1 MQFSK
6 STANKKSISFYS
18 HHLNKEKLNTITEFA
33 KKIRILQNFISYIY
47 FDEYFNKQ
55 KIKCT
60 DFIKLM
66 NKRYRDK
73 DFSFMFFQQ
82 ICKQVYEKYNKKKP
96 PKTQVI
102 FKKLSFIGVNQYNK
116 IFIEESSNKYT
127 NGIINFNIPH
137 FGIVE
142 IPFRYSKQYHGNLNN
157 IHYSMTGQNKNQY
170 IKQYTCTVEKDR
182 LKIVIV
188 EYDNRTYPISVGN
201 HIEGIDVNIKHNLLQ
216 CSDGYVID
224 YDRKMVKSILK
235 RKKKQ
240 DRITS
245 TKKTRNLST
254 EYTYKQLKQ
263 NQKDKRRSVSMVEQC
278 LVDLFKHCNE
288 NNIDHLVFED
298 LNKFTRKYKINNKEF
313 NVNIRRLMSI
323 LHIVDIKNMAER
335 IGKKYG
341 ITISLTNAEYTSQQ
355 CSCCGYIHKDNR
367 KTQEKFKCIHCGYE
381 ENADLNASIN
391 IRERINSDVLRDFLH
406 IEVEKNK
413 YIPLKTNHEKVEQL
427 FKKLNL
433 VV

>member
-6 STANKKSISFYS
+6 STANKKAISFYS
-18 HHLNKEKLNTITEFA
+18 HHLNKEKLNTIKVFA
-33 KKIRILQNFISYIY
+33 EKIQILQNHISYIY
-47 FDEYFNKQ
+47 VDEYFNK
-55 KIKCT
+55 KNIKCT

-73 DFSFMFFQQ
+73 DFPSAFFQQ
-82 ICKQVYEKYNKKKP
+82 ICKDVYEKYNKKKP
-96 PKTQVI
+96 PKEQVI
-102 FKKLSFIGVNQYNK
+102 FKKLSFIGVNQHTT
-116 IFIEESSNKYT
+116 IFIEESNNKYT
-127 NGIINFNIPH
+127 NGIINLNIPH
-137 FGIVE
+137 FGIIE
-142 IPFRYSKQYHGNLNN
+142 IPFRYSKKYHGNLSD
-157 IHYSMTGQNKNQY
+157 IHYSMTGTKHNQY
-170 IKQYTCTVEKDR
+170 RKQYTCTLEKDR

-188 EYDNRTYPISVGN
+188 EDDNRTYPISNGN
-201 HIEGIDVNIKHNLLQ
+201 HIEGVDVNIKHNLLQ

-224 YDRKMVKSILK
+224 YDRKMIKKILIH
-235 RKKKQ
+235 KKKQ

-245 TKKTRNLST
+245 TKMKRNIST
-254 EYTYKQLKQ
+254 KYTKKQLEQ
-263 NQKDKRRSVSMVEQC
+263 NLKDKRRSISMVEQC
-278 LVDLFKHCNE
+278 LVELFKHCNK

-355 CSCCGYIHKDNR
+355 CSCCGYIHQNNR
-367 KTQEKFKCIHCGYE
+367 KTQEKFKCVHCGYE

-391 IRERINSDVLRDFLH
+391 IRERIHSDVLRDSLH
-406 IEVEKNK
+406 KEIEYNK
-413 YIPLKTNHEKVEQL
+413 YIPLETKHEKVEQL
-427 FKKLNL
+427 FKKLKL
-433 VV
+433 VS

>member
-1 MQFSK
+1 MKLSK
-6 STANKKSISFYS
+6 SKTNKKAISSYS
-18 HHLNKEKLNTITEFA
+18 HHLNKEKLNTIKVFA
-33 KKIRILQNFISYIY
+33 EKIKILQNFISYIY

-55 KIKCT
+55 TIKYT

-73 DFSFMFFQQ
+73 NFPSAFFQL
-82 ICKQVYEKYNKKKP
+82 ICKQVYENYNKKKP

-102 FKKLSFIGVNQYNK
+102 FKKLSFIGVNQHTT

-127 NGIINFNIPH
+127 NGIINLNIPY
-137 FGIVE
+137 FGIIE
-142 IPFRYSKQYHGNLNN
+142 ISFRYSKKYHGNLSA
-157 IHYSMTGQNKNQY
+157 IHYSMTGTKQNQY
-170 IKQYTCTVEKDR
+170 TKQYTCTLEKDR
-182 LKIVIV
+182 LKIVII
-188 EYDNRTYPISVGN
+188 EDDNRIYPISIGN
-201 HIEGIDVNIKHNLLQ
+201 HIEGIDVNVKHNLIQ

-240 DRITS
+240 DRIIS
-245 TKKTRNLST
+245 TKKNRNLST

-263 NQKDKRRSVSMVEQC
+263 NQKDKRRSISMVEQC
-278 LVDLFKHCNE
+278 LVELFKHCNK
-288 NNIDHLVFED
+288 NDIDHLVFED
-298 LNKFTRKYKINNKEF
+298 LNKFTKKYKINNKEF

-367 KTQEKFKCIHCGYE
+367 KTQERFKCIHCGYE

-391 IRERINSDVLRDFLH
+391 IKERISIDVLRDSLH
-406 IEVEKNK
+406 IEVENNK
-413 YIPLKTNHEKVEQL
+413 YIPLETNHEKVEQL
-427 FKKLNL
+427 FRKLNL
-433 VV
+433 VA

>member
-1 MQFSK
+1 MKFNK
-6 STANKKSISFYS
+6 STANKKAISFYS
-18 HHLNKEKLNTITEFA
+18 HHLNKEKLNIIKEFA

-47 FDEYFNKQ
+47 FDEYFKKQ
-55 KIKCT
+55 TIKCA

-73 DFSFMFFQQ
+73 DFSCAFFQQ
-82 ICKQVYEKYNKKKP
+82 ICKQVYEKYNKKNP
-96 PKTQVI
+96 PKTQVV
-102 FKKLSFIGVNQYNK
+102 FKRLSFIGVNQHST

-127 NGIINFNIPH
+127 NGIINLNIPH
-137 FGIVE
+137 FGIIE
-142 IPFRYSKQYHGNLNN
+142 IPFRYSKKYHGNLAD
-157 IHYSMTGQNKNQY
+157 IHYCMTSTNKNQY
-170 IKQYTCTVEKDR
+170 QKQYTCTLEKDR

-188 EYDNRTYPISVGN
+188 EDDNRTYPISIGN
-201 HIEGIDVNIKHNLLQ
+201 HIEGIDVNIKHNLMQ

-240 DRITS
+240 DRIIS
-245 TKKTRNLST
+245 TKKKRNLST

-278 LVDLFKHCNE
+278 LVELFKHCNK

-298 LNKFTRKYKINNKEF
+298 LNVFTRKYKINNKEF
-313 NVNIRRLMSI
+313 DVNIRRLMSI

-355 CSCCGYIHKDNR
+355 CFCCGYIHKDNR
-367 KTQEKFKCIHCGYE
+367 KTQEKFRCIHCGYE

-391 IRERINSDVLRDFLH
+391 IKERINSDVLRDFLH

-413 YIPLKTNHEKVEQL
+413 YVPLETKHEKVEQL

>member
-1 MQFSK
+1 MKFSK
-6 STANKKSISFYS
+6 STIDKKSISFYS
-18 HHLNKEKLNTITEFA
+18 YHLNKEKLNTIKVFA
-33 KKIRILQNFISYIY
+33 EKIRILQNHISYIY

-55 KIKCT
+55 KVKCT

-73 DFSFMFFQQ
+73 DFPSAFFQQ

-102 FKKLSFIGVNQYNK
+102 FKKLSFIGVNQHNK
-116 IFIEESSNKYT
+116 IFIEESFNKYT
-127 NGIINFNIPH
+127 NGIINLNIPH
-137 FGIVE
+137 LGIVE
-142 IPFRYSKQYHGNLNN
+142 IPFRYSKQYHGNLSD
-157 IHYSMTGQNKNQY
+157 IHYSMTGKNKSQY
-170 IKQYTCTVEKDR
+170 TKQYTCKIDGDR

-188 EYDNRTYPISVGN
+188 EDDNRIYPVSIGN
-201 HIEGIDVNIKHNLLQ
+201 KIEGIDVNIKHNLMQ
-216 CSDGYVID
+216 CSDGYTID
-224 YDRKMVKSILK
+224 YNRKMVKSILK

-245 TKKTRNLST
+245 TKENRGLSVC
-254 EYTYKQLKQ
+254 YTYKQLKQ
-263 NQKDKRRSVSMVEQC
+263 NQKDKRRSISMVEQC
-278 LVDLFKHCNE
+278 LVDLFKHCNK
-288 NNIDHLVFED
+288 NNINHLVFED

-391 IRERINSDVLRDFLH
+391 IRERINSDVLRDSLH
-406 IEVEKNK
+406 IEVEYNK
-413 YIPLKTNHEKVEQL
+413 YIPLEIKHEKVEQL

-433 VV
+433 VS

>member
-1 MQFSK
+1 M
-6 STANKKSISFYS
+6 
-18 HHLNKEKLNTITEFA
+18 
-33 KKIRILQNFISYIY
+33 
-47 FDEYFNKQ
+47 
-55 KIKCT
+55 
-60 DFIKLM
+60 
-66 NKRYRDK
+66 
-73 DFSFMFFQQ
+73 
-82 ICKQVYEKYNKKKP
+82 
-96 PKTQVI
+96 
-102 FKKLSFIGVNQYNK
+102 
-116 IFIEESSNKYT
+116 
-127 NGIINFNIPH
+127 
-137 FGIVE
+137 
-142 IPFRYSKQYHGNLNN
+142 
-157 IHYSMTGQNKNQY
+157 Y
-170 IKQYTCTVEKDR
+170 IKQYTCTIEKDR

-188 EYDNRTYPISVGN
+188 EDDNRVYPISTGN

-245 TKKTRNLST
+245 TKMTRKLST
-254 EYTYKQLKQ
+254 EYTYKQRKQ
-263 NQKDKRRSVSMVEQC
+263 NQKDKRRSISMVEQC
-278 LVDLFKHCNE
+278 LVELFKHCNE

-335 IGKKYG
+335 IGRKYG

-355 CSCCGYIHKDNR
+355 CSKCGYIHKDNR

-391 IRERINSDVLRDFLH
+391 IKNRISVDVLRDSLH
-406 IEVEKNK
+406 KEIEYNT
-413 YIPLKTNHEKVEQL
+413 YIPLETTHEKVEQL

-433 VV
+433 IS

>member
-1 MQFSK
+1 MKFNK
-6 STANKKSISFYS
+6 STIDKKSISFYS
-18 HHLNKEKLNTITEFA
+18 HHLNKEKLNTIKVFA
-33 KKIRILQNFISYIY
+33 EKIRILQNHISYIY

-73 DFSFMFFQQ
+73 DFPSAFFQQ

-102 FKKLSFIGVNQYNK
+102 FKKLSFIGVNQSTI

-127 NGIINFNIPH
+127 NGIINLNIPH
-137 FGIVE
+137 CGIIE
-142 IPFRYSKQYHGNLNN
+142 IPFRYSKQYHGNLNS
-157 IHYSMTGQNKNQY
+157 IHYSMTSKKRNQY
-170 IKQYTCTVEKDR
+170 RKQYTCTLEKNR

-188 EYDNRTYPISVGN
+188 EDDTRIHSKSNGN
-201 HIEGIDVNIKHNLLQ
+201 IIEGVDVNIKYNLLQ
-216 CSDGYVID
+216 CSDGYTID
-224 YDRKMVKSILK
+224 YNREMVKSIIK

-245 TKKTRNLST
+245 TKTKRGLST
-254 EYTYKQLKQ
+254 EYTYKQIKQ
-263 NQKDKRRSVSMVEQC
+263 NLKDKRRSSSMVEQC
-278 LVDLFKHCNE
+278 LVELFKHCIK
-288 NNIDHLVFED
+288 NNINHLVFED
-298 LNKFTRKYKINNKEF
+298 LNVFTRKYKIKNKEF
-313 NVNIRRLMSI
+313 DVNIRRLMSI

-335 IGKKYG
+335 IGGKYG

-355 CSCCGYIHKDNR
+355 CSKCGYIHENNR

-391 IRERINSDVLRDFLH
+391 IKNRISVDVLRDSLH
-406 IEVEKNK
+406 KEIENNK
-413 YIPLKTNHEKVEQL
+413 YIPLERIHEKVEQL

>member
-1 MQFSK
+1 MKFNK
-6 STANKKSISFYS
+6 SSINKKSISFYS
-18 HHLNKEKLNTITEFA
+18 YHLNKEKLNTIKVFA
-33 KKIRILQNFISYIY
+33 EKIQILQNFISYIY
-47 FDEYFNKQ
+47 YDEHFNKQ
-55 KIKCT
+55 TIKCA

-73 DFSFMFFQQ
+73 DFPSVFFQQ
-82 ICKQVYEKYNKKKP
+82 ICKQVYESYNKKKP

-102 FKKLSFIGVNQYNK
+102 FKRLSFIGINQHNT

-127 NGIINFNIPH
+127 NGIINLNIPH
-137 FGIVE
+137 FGIIE
-142 IPFRYSKQYHGNLNN
+142 IPFRYSKKYHGNLSD
-157 IHYSMTGQNKNQY
+157 IHYSMTSQKKNQY
-170 IKQYTCTVEKDR
+170 RKQYTCTIEKDK

-188 EYDNRTYPISVGN
+188 EGDNRIYPTSIGN

-216 CSDGYVID
+216 CSDGYTID
-224 YDRKMVKSILK
+224 YNRKMVKSILK

-278 LVDLFKHCNE
+278 LVGLFKHCNA
-288 NNIDHLVFED
+288 NDIDHLVFED
-298 LNKFTRKYKINNKEF
+298 LNKFTKKYKINNKEF

-355 CSCCGYIHKDNR
+355 CSCCGHIHKDNR
-367 KTQEKFKCIHCGYE
+367 KTQEEFKCIHCGYE

-391 IRERINSDVLRDFLH
+391 IKNRISVDVLRDSLH
-406 IEVEKNK
+406 KEIKYNK
-413 YIPLKTNHEKVEQL
+413 YIPSETKHEKVEQL
-427 FKKLNL
+427 FRKLNL
-433 VV
+433 IA

>member
-1 MQFSK
+1 MKFSK
-6 STANKKSISFYS
+6 SIANKKAISFYS
-18 HHLNKEKLNTITEFA
+18 YHLNKEKLNTITEFA
-33 KKIRILQNFISYIY
+33 KKIQILQNHISYIY

-55 KIKCT
+55 SIKCT

-73 DFSFMFFQQ
+73 YFPSAFFQK

-96 PKTQVI
+96 PKKQVI
-102 FKKLSFIGVNQYNK
+102 FKKLSFIGVNQSTK

-127 NGIINFNIPH
+127 NGIINLNIPH

-142 IPFRYSKQYHGNLNN
+142 IPFRYSKQYQGNLSD
-157 IHYSMTGQNKNQY
+157 IHYSMTGTKQNQY
-170 IKQYTCTVEKDR
+170 TKQYTYVLEKDR

-188 EYDNRTYPISVGN
+188 EDDNRIYPLSNGN

-216 CSDGYVID
+216 CSDGYTID
-224 YDRKMVKSILK
+224 YDRRMVKSILK

-245 TKKTRNLST
+245 TKTNRGLSI

-263 NQKDKRRSVSMVEQC
+263 NQKDKRRSISMVEQC
-278 LVDLFKHCNE
+278 LVELFKYCNK
-288 NNIDHLVFED
+288 NDIDHLVFED
-298 LNKFTRKYKINNKEF
+298 LNKFTRKYKINSKEF
-313 NVNIRRLMSI
+313 NINIRRLMSI

-355 CSCCGYIHKDNR
+355 CSKCGYIHKDNR
-367 KTQEKFKCIHCGYE
+367 KTQEKFKCVHCGYE

-391 IRERINSDVLRDFLH
+391 IKNRISIDVLRNSLH
-406 IEVEKNK
+406 IEVENNK
-413 YIPLKTNHEKVEQL
+413 YIPLETKHEKVEQL

-433 VV
+433 VS

>member
-1 MQFSK
+1 MKFSK
-6 STANKKSISFYS
+6 STADKKAISFYS
-18 HHLNKEKLNTITEFA
+18 HHLNKEKLNTIKEFA
-33 KKIRILQNFISYIY
+33 EKIQILQNFISYIY

-55 KIKCT
+55 SIKCT

-73 DFSFMFFQQ
+73 DFSCAFFQQ

-96 PKTQVI
+96 PKEQVV
-102 FKKLSFIGVNQYNK
+102 FKKLSFIGVNQHHT

-127 NGIINFNIPH
+127 NGIINLNIPH

-142 IPFRYSKQYHGNLNN
+142 IPFRYSKKYHGNLSD
-157 IHYSMTGQNKNQY
+157 IHYSMTSTNKRQY
-170 IKQYTCTVEKDR
+170 QKQYTCTVEKDR

-188 EYDNRTYPISVGN
+188 EDDNRIYPISIGN

-216 CSDGYVID
+216 CSDGYIID

-245 TKKTRNLST
+245 TKMTRNLST

-278 LVDLFKHCNE
+278 LVKLFKHCNE

-298 LNKFTRKYKINNKEF
+298 LNVFTRKYKINNKEF

-335 IGKKYG
+335 ISKKYG

-367 KTQEKFKCIHCGYE
+367 KTQERFKCIHCGYE

-391 IRERINSDVLRDFLH
+391 IKNRISVDVLRDSLH

-413 YIPLKTNHEKVEQL
+413 HIPLETKHENVEQL

-433 VV
+433 VF

>member
-1 MQFSK
+1 MKLSK
-6 STANKKSISFYS
+6 SKTNKKAISFYS
-18 HHLNKEKLNTITEFA
+18 YHLNKEKMNTIKVFA
-33 KKIRILQNFISYIY
+33 EKIQILQNHISYIY

-55 KIKCT
+55 SIKCT

-66 NKRYRDK
+66 NRRYRDK
-73 DFSFMFFQQ
+73 DFSSAFFQQ

-96 PKTQVI
+96 PKEQVI
-102 FKKLSFIGVNQYNK
+102 FKKLSFIGVNQSTK

-127 NGIINFNIPH
+127 NGIINLNIPY
-137 FGIVE
+137 FGIIE
-142 IPFRYSKQYHGNLNN
+142 IPFIYSKKYHGNLSD
-157 IHYSMTGQNKNQY
+157 IHYSITGTKHNQY
-170 IKQYTCTVEKDR
+170 TKQYTCLIEKDR

-188 EYDNRTYPISVGN
+188 EDDNRVYSISNGN
-201 HIEGIDVNIKHNLLQ
+201 AIEGIDVNIKHNLLQ
-216 CSDGYVID
+216 CSDGYTID

-245 TKKTRNLST
+245 TKEKRNLST
-254 EYTYKQLKQ
+254 EYTYKQIRQ

-278 LVDLFKHCNE
+278 LVELFKHCNK

-298 LNKFTRKYKINNKEF
+298 LNKFTRRYKINNKEF

-323 LHIVDIKNMAER
+323 LHIVDIKNMAIR

-355 CSCCGYIHKDNR
+355 CSKCGHIHKDNR

-391 IRERINSDVLRDFLH
+391 IKNRISVDVLRDSLH
-406 IEVEKNK
+406 KEIE
-413 YIPLKTNHEKVEQL
+413 
-427 FKKLNL
+427 
-433 VV
+433 

>member
-1 MQFSK
+1 MKLSK
-6 STANKKSISFYS
+6 SKTNKKAISFYS
-18 HHLNKEKLNTITEFA
+18 YHLNKEKMNTIKVFA
-33 KKIRILQNFISYIY
+33 EKIQILQNHISYIY

-55 KIKCT
+55 SIKCT

-66 NKRYRDK
+66 NRRYRDK
-73 DFSFMFFQQ
+73 DFSSAFFQQ

-96 PKTQVI
+96 PKEQVI
-102 FKKLSFIGVNQYNK
+102 FKKLSFIGVNQSTI
-116 IFIEESSNKYT
+116 IFIEESTNKYT
-127 NGIINFNIPH
+127 NGIINLNIPH
-137 FGIVE
+137 FGIIE
-142 IPFRYSKQYHGNLNN
+142 IPFRYSKQYHGNLSD
-157 IHYSMTGQNKNQY
+157 IHYSMTGTKHNQY
-170 IKQYTCTVEKDR
+170 TKQYTCLIEKDR

-188 EYDNRTYPISVGN
+188 EDDNRVYSISNGN
-201 HIEGIDVNIKHNLLQ
+201 AIEGIDVNIKHNLLQ
-216 CSDGYVID
+216 CSDGYTID

-245 TKKTRNLST
+245 TKEKRNLST
-254 EYTYKQLKQ
+254 EYTYKQIRQ

-278 LVDLFKHCNE
+278 LVELFKHCNK

-298 LNKFTRKYKINNKEF
+298 LNKFTRRYKINNKEF

-323 LHIVDIKNMAER
+323 LHIVDIKNMAIR

-355 CSCCGYIHKDNR
+355 CSKCGHIHKDNR

-391 IRERINSDVLRDFLH
+391 IKNRISVDVLRDSLH
-406 IEVEKNK
+406 IEVEKNT
-413 YIPLKTNHEKVEQL
+413 YIPLETKHEKVEQL

-433 VV
+433 VS

>member
-1 MQFSK
+1 MKFNK
-6 STANKKSISFYS
+6 SSINKKSISFYS
-18 HHLNKEKLNTITEFA
+18 YHLNKEKLNTIKIFA
-33 KKIRILQNFISYIY
+33 EKIGILQNHISYIY
-47 FDEYFNKQ
+47 FDEYFNK
-55 KIKCT
+55 KSIKCT

-73 DFSFMFFQQ
+73 DFSSDFFRQ

-96 PKTQVI
+96 PKNIVV
-102 FKKLSFIGVNQYNK
+102 FKKLSFIGINQHTT

-142 IPFRYSKQYHGNLNN
+142 IPFRYSKKYHGNLSN

-170 IKQYTCTVEKDR
+170 QKQYTCILEKDR

-188 EYDNRTYPISVGN
+188 EDDNRVYPISNGN
-201 HIEGIDVNIKHNLLQ
+201 AIEGIDVNIKHNLLQ
-216 CSDGYVID
+216 CSDGYTID
-224 YDRKMVKSILK
+224 YNRKMVKSILK

-245 TKKTRNLST
+245 TKNKRNLST

-278 LVDLFKHCNE
+278 LVELFKHCNK
-288 NNIDHLVFED
+288 NNINHLVFED
-298 LNKFTRKYKINNKEF
+298 LNKFTKKYKINSKEF

-355 CSCCGYIHKDNR
+355 CSKCGYIHKDNR

-391 IRERINSDVLRDFLH
+391 IKNRISVDVLRDSLH
-406 IEVEKNK
+406 KEIKYNK
-413 YIPLKTNHEKVEQL
+413 YIPMETKHEKVEQL

>member
-1 MQFSK
+1 MKFSK
-6 STANKKSISFYS
+6 SIANKKAISFYS
-18 HHLNKEKLNTITEFA
+18 YHLNKEKLNTITEFA
-33 KKIRILQNFISYIY
+33 KKIQILQNHISYIY

-55 KIKCT
+55 SIKCT

-73 DFSFMFFQQ
+73 YFHSAFFQK

-96 PKTQVI
+96 PKKQVI
-102 FKKLSFIGVNQYNK
+102 FKKLSFIGVNQSTK

-127 NGIINFNIPH
+127 NGIINLNIPH

-142 IPFRYSKQYHGNLNN
+142 IPFRYSKQYQGNLSD
-157 IHYSMTGQNKNQY
+157 IHYSMTGTKQNQY
-170 IKQYTCTVEKDR
+170 TKQYTCVLEKDR

-188 EYDNRTYPISVGN
+188 EDDNRIYPLSNGN

-216 CSDGYVID
+216 CSDGYTID
-224 YDRKMVKSILK
+224 YDRRMVKSILK

-245 TKKTRNLST
+245 TKTNRGLSI

-263 NQKDKRRSVSMVEQC
+263 NQKDKRRSISMVEQC
-278 LVDLFKHCNE
+278 LVELFKYCNK
-288 NNIDHLVFED
+288 NDIDNLVFED
-298 LNKFTRKYKINNKEF
+298 LNKFTRKYKINSKEF
-313 NVNIRRLMSI
+313 NINIRRLMSI

-355 CSCCGYIHKDNR
+355 CSKCGYIHKDNR
-367 KTQEKFKCIHCGYE
+367 KTQEKFKCVHCGYE

-391 IRERINSDVLRDFLH
+391 IKNRISIDVLRNSLH
-406 IEVEKNK
+406 IEVENNK
-413 YIPLKTNHEKVEQL
+413 YIPLETKHEKVEQL

-433 VV
+433 VS

>member
-1 MQFSK
+1 MKFSK
-6 STANKKSISFYS
+6 SKANKKAISFYS
-18 HHLNKEKLNTITEFA
+18 YHLNKEKLNTITEFA
-33 KKIRILQNFISYIY
+33 KKIQVLQNHISYIY
-47 FDEYFNKQ
+47 FNEYFNKQ
-55 KIKCT
+55 TIKYT

-73 DFSFMFFQQ
+73 DFPSTFFQQ
-82 ICKQVYEKYNKKKP
+82 ICKQVYEKYNKKNP
-96 PKTQVI
+96 QKTQVI
-102 FKKLSFIGVNQYNK
+102 FKRLSFIGVNQSTK

-127 NGIINFNIPH
+127 NGIINLNIPY
-137 FGIVE
+137 FGIIE
-142 IPFRYSKQYHGNLNN
+142 IPFIYSKKYHGNLSD
-157 IHYSMTGQNKNQY
+157 IHYSMTGTKHNQY
-170 IKQYTCTVEKDR
+170 TKQYTCTIEKDR

-188 EYDNRTYPISVGN
+188 EDDNRIYPISNGN

-216 CSDGYVID
+216 CSDGYTID

-245 TKKTRNLST
+245 TKKTRKLYT

-263 NQKDKRRSVSMVEQC
+263 NQKDKRRSVSTVEQC
-278 LVDLFKHCNE
+278 LVELFKHCNK
-288 NNIDHLVFED
+288 NNIIHLVFED

-323 LHIVDIKNMAER
+323 LHIVDIKNMAIR
-335 IGKKYG
+335 IGRKYG

-355 CSCCGYIHKDNR
+355 CSKCGHIHKDNR

-391 IRERINSDVLRDFLH
+391 IKNRISVDVLRDSLH
-406 IEVEKNK
+406 KEIE
-413 YIPLKTNHEKVEQL
+413 
-427 FKKLNL
+427 
-433 VV
+433 

>member
-1 MQFSK
+1 MKFNK
-6 STANKKSISFYS
+6 SIANKKAISFYS

-33 KKIRILQNFISYIY
+33 KKIQILQNHISYIY

-55 KIKCT
+55 TIKCT

-73 DFSFMFFQQ
+73 DFPSAFFQK

-96 PKTQVI
+96 PKGQVV
-102 FKKLSFIGVNQYNK
+102 FKKLSFIGINQSTT
-116 IFIEESSNKYT
+116 IFIEESNNKYT
-127 NGIINFNIPH
+127 NGIINLNIPH
-137 FGIVE
+137 FGIIE
-142 IPFRYSKQYHGNLNN
+142 IPFRYSKKYHGNLSD
-157 IHYSMTGQNKNQY
+157 IHYSMTSPKKNQY
-170 IKQYTCTVEKDR
+170 QKQYTCTIGKDR

-188 EYDNRTYPISVGN
+188 EDDNRIYPISNGN

-216 CSDGYVID
+216 CSDGYTID

-245 TKKTRNLST
+245 TKKKRNLST

-263 NQKDKRRSVSMVEQC
+263 NQKDKRRSISMVEQC
-278 LVDLFKHCNE
+278 LVELFKHCIYNGI
-288 NNIDHLVFED
+288 NHLVFED

-391 IRERINSDVLRDFLH
+391 IKNRISIDVLRDSLH

-413 YIPLKTNHEKVEQL
+413 YIPLETKHEKVEQL

>member
-1 MQFSK
+1 MKFST
-6 STANKKSISFYS
+6 SIANKKSISFYS

-55 KIKCT
+55 TIKCT

-73 DFSFMFFQQ
+73 DFSSMFFQQ
-82 ICKQVYEKYNKKKP
+82 ICKQVYENYNKKKP
-96 PKTQVI
+96 PKTQVV
-102 FKKLSFIGVNQYNK
+102 FKKLSFIGVNQSTK
-116 IFIEESSNKYT
+116 IFIEESNNKYT

-137 FGIVE
+137 FGIIE
-142 IPFRYSKQYHGNLNN
+142 IPFRYSKQYHCNLND
-157 IHYSMTGQNKNQY
+157 IHYSMTGMNQY
-170 IKQYTCTVEKDR
+170 QKQYTCIVEKER

-188 EYDNRTYPISVGN
+188 EDDNRTYPTSIGN

-240 DRITS
+240 DRVIS
-245 TKKTRNLST
+245 TKMTRNLST
-254 EYTYKQLKQ
+254 EYTYKQIKQ
-263 NQKDKRRSVSMVEQC
+263 NQKDKRRSISMVEQC
-278 LVDLFKHCNE
+278 LVDLFKHCNA
-288 NNIDHLVFED
+288 NNINHLVFED
-298 LNKFTRKYKINNKEF
+298 LNKFTRKYKINSKKF
-313 NVNIRRLMSI
+313 NVNIRRLISI

-335 IGKKYG
+335 IGRKYG

-355 CSCCGYIHKDNR
+355 CSKCGHIHKDNR

-391 IRERINSDVLRDFLH
+391 IKNRISVDVLRDSLH

-413 YIPLKTNHEKVEQL
+413 YIPLETKHEKVEQL

-433 VV
+433 VS

>member
-73 DFSFMFFQQ
+73 DFSSMFFQQ

-188 EYDNRTYPISVGN
+188 EDDNRTYPISVGN

-235 RKKKQ
+235 KKKKQ

-245 TKKTRNLST
+245 TKMTRNLST
-254 EYTYKQLKQ
+254 EYTYKQMKQ
-263 NQKDKRRSVSMVEQC
+263 NKKDKRRSISMIEQC
-278 LVDLFKHCNE
+278 LVKLFKHCIK

-298 LNKFTRKYKINNKEF
+298 LNVFTRKYKVNNKEF

-323 LHIVDIKNMAER
+323 LHIVDIKNVAER

-367 KTQEKFKCIHCGYE
+367 KTQEKFRCIHCGYE

-391 IRERINSDVLRDFLH
+391 IKERINSDVLRDFLH

-413 YIPLKTNHEKVEQL
+413 YVPLETKHEKVEQL

>member
-1 MQFSK
+1 MKFNK
-6 STANKKSISFYS
+6 STANKKAISFYS
-18 HHLNKEKLNTITEFA
+18 YHLNKEKLNTIKEFA
-33 KKIRILQNFISYIY
+33 EKIQILQNHISYIY

-55 KIKCT
+55 TIKCT

-73 DFSFMFFQQ
+73 GFPCAFFQQ

-96 PKTQVI
+96 PKEQVI
-102 FKKLSFIGVNQYNK
+102 FKRLSFIGVNQHTT

-127 NGIINFNIPH
+127 NGIINLNIPH
-137 FGIVE
+137 SGIVE

-157 IHYSMTGQNKNQY
+157 IHYSMAGQNKRQY
-170 IKQYTCTVEKDR
+170 QKQYTCILEKDR

-188 EYDNRTYPISVGN
+188 EDDNRVYPVSIGN
-201 HIEGIDVNIKHNLLQ
+201 KIEGIDVNIKHNLLQ
-216 CSDGYVID
+216 CSDGYTID

-245 TKKTRNLST
+245 TKMTRNLST
-254 EYTYKQLKQ
+254 EFTYKQMKQ
-263 NQKDKRRSVSMVEQC
+263 NQKDKRRSVSMVEKC
-278 LVDLFKHCNE
+278 LVELFKHCIK

-298 LNKFTRKYKINNKEF
+298 LNKFTRKYKINSKEF

-323 LHIVDIKNMAER
+323 LHIVDINNMAER

-355 CSCCGYIHKDNR
+355 CSKCGYIHKDNR

-391 IRERINSDVLRDFLH
+391 IKNRISVDVLRDSLH
-406 IEVEKNK
+406 IEVEKNR
-413 YIPLKTNHEKVEQL
+413 YIPLETKHEKVEQL

-433 VV
+433 VA

>member
-1 MQFSK
+1 MKFNK
-6 STANKKSISFYS
+6 STINKKAISFYS
-18 HHLNKEKLNTITEFA
+18 YHLNKEKLNIIKTFA
-33 KKIRILQNFISYIY
+33 KKIKILQNFISYIY

-55 KIKCT
+55 NIKCT

-73 DFSFMFFQQ
+73 DFPSAFFQQ

-96 PKTQVI
+96 PKEQVI
-102 FKKLSFIGVNQYNK
+102 FKKLSFIGINQHTT

-137 FGIVE
+137 CGIIE
-142 IPFRYSKQYHGNLNN
+142 IPFRYSKKYHGNLSD
-157 IHYSMTGQNKNQY
+157 IHYSMTSTNKNQY
-170 IKQYTCTVEKDR
+170 QKQYTCTVEKDR

-188 EYDNRTYPISVGN
+188 EDDNRIYPLSNGN
-201 HIEGIDVNIKHNLLQ
+201 HIEGIDVNVKHNLLQ
-216 CSDGYVID
+216 CSDGYTID

-240 DRITS
+240 DRIIS
-245 TKKTRNLST
+245 TKTERGLST
-254 EYTYKQLKQ
+254 EYTYKQMRQ

-278 LVDLFKHCNE
+278 LVELFKHCNK

-335 IGKKYG
+335 IGRKYG

-355 CSCCGYIHKDNR
+355 CSKCGYVHKDNR

-391 IRERINSDVLRDFLH
+391 IRERISVDVLRDSLH
-406 IEVEKNK
+406 IEVENNK
-413 YIPLKTNHEKVEQL
+413 YIPLETKHEKVEQL

-433 VV
+433 VS

>member
-6 STANKKSISFYS
+6 STVNKKAISFYS
-18 HHLNKEKLNTITEFA
+18 HHLNKEKLNKITEFA
-33 KKIRILQNFISYIY
+33 KKIQILQNFISYIY
-47 FDEYFNKQ
+47 YDEYFNK
-55 KIKCT
+55 KNIKCT

-73 DFSFMFFQQ
+73 DFPCAFFRK

-96 PKTQVI
+96 QKEQVI
-102 FKKLSFIGVNQYNK
+102 FKKLSFIGVNQSTK
-116 IFIEESSNKYT
+116 IFIEESFNKYT

-142 IPFRYSKQYHGNLNN
+142 IPFRYSKKYHGNLSN
-157 IHYSMTGQNKNQY
+157 IHYSMTGTNKNQY
-170 IKQYTCTVEKDR
+170 QKQYTCTIEKDR

-188 EYDNRTYPISVGN
+188 EDDNRVYPISTGN

-245 TKKTRNLST
+245 TKMTRKLST
-254 EYTYKQLKQ
+254 EYTYKQRKQ
-263 NQKDKRRSVSMVEQC
+263 NQKDKRRSISMVEQC
-278 LVDLFKHCNE
+278 LVELFKHCIYNGI
-288 NNIDHLVFED
+288 NHLVFED
-298 LNKFTRKYKINNKEF
+298 LNKFTRKYKISSKEF

-391 IRERINSDVLRDFLH
+391 IKNRISVDVLRDSLH
-406 IEVEKNK
+406 IEVEYNK
-413 YIPLKTNHEKVEQL
+413 YIPLETKHEKVEQL
-427 FKKLNL
+427 FRKLNL
-433 VV
+433 VA

>member
-1 MQFSK
+1 MKFSK
-6 STANKKSISFYS
+6 STASKKAVSFYS
-18 HHLNKEKLNTITEFA
+18 YHLNKEKLNTIKAFA
-33 KKIRILQNFISYIY
+33 RKIQILQNHISYIY

-55 KIKCT
+55 NIKCT

-73 DFSFMFFQQ
+73 NFPSAFFQQ

-96 PKTQVI
+96 PKEQVI
-102 FKKLSFIGVNQYNK
+102 FKKLSFICVNQHTT

-127 NGIINFNIPH
+127 NGIINLNIPH
-137 FGIVE
+137 FGIIE
-142 IPFRYSKQYHGNLNN
+142 IPFRYSKQYHGNLSN
-157 IHYSMTGQNKNQY
+157 IHYSMTSTNKNQY
-170 IKQYTCTVEKDR
+170 QKQYACTLERDR

-188 EYDNRTYPISVGN
+188 EDDNRIYPISIGN
-201 HIEGIDVNIKHNLLQ
+201 HIEGIDVNIKHNLMQ

-240 DRITS
+240 DRIIS
-245 TKKTRNLST
+245 TKMTRNLST

-278 LVDLFKHCNE
+278 LVELFKHCNK

-298 LNKFTRKYKINNKEF
+298 LNVFTRKYKVNNKEF

-335 IGKKYG
+335 IGRKYG
-341 ITISLTNAEYTSQQ
+341 IIISLTNAEYTSQQ

-391 IRERINSDVLRDFLH
+391 IKNRISVDVLRDSLH
-406 IEVEKNK
+406 IEVEKNT
-413 YIPLKTNHEKVEQL
+413 YIPLETKHENVEQL

-433 VV
+433 VS

>member
-1 MQFSK
+1 MKFSK
-6 STANKKSISFYS
+6 STTSKKSISFYS

-33 KKIRILQNFISYIY
+33 KKIQILQNHISYIY

-55 KIKCT
+55 SIKYT

-73 DFSFMFFQQ
+73 DFSSMFFQQ

-96 PKTQVI
+96 PKEQVV
-102 FKKLSFIGVNQYNK
+102 FKKLSFIGVNQHNK

-127 NGIINFNIPH
+127 NGIINLNIHH
-137 FGIVE
+137 FGIIE
-142 IPFRYSKQYHGNLNN
+142 IPFRYSKKYHGNLSD
-157 IHYSMTGQNKNQY
+157 IHYSMTSPNKNQY
-170 IKQYTCTVEKDR
+170 QKQYTCTIEKDR

-188 EYDNRTYPISVGN
+188 EDDNRVYPISNSN

-216 CSDGYVID
+216 CSDGYTID
-224 YDRKMVKSILK
+224 YDREMVKKILK

-240 DRITS
+240 DKITS

-254 EYTYKQLKQ
+254 EYTYKQMKQ
-263 NQKDKRRSVSMVEQC
+263 NQKDKRRSISMVEQC
-278 LVDLFKHCNE
+278 LVELFKHCNK
-288 NNIDHLVFED
+288 NGIDHLVFED
-298 LNKFTRKYKINNKEF
+298 LNVFTRKYKTNNKEF
-313 NVNIRRLMSI
+313 DVNMRRLMSI

-355 CSCCGYIHKDNR
+355 CSKCGHIHKDNR

-391 IRERINSDVLRDFLH
+391 IRERIHSDVLRDFLH

-413 YIPLKTNHEKVEQL
+413 YIPLETKHKKVEQL

-433 VV
+433 VS

>member
-1 MQFSK
+1 MKFNK
-6 STANKKSISFYS
+6 STANKKAVSFYS
-18 HHLNKEKLNTITEFA
+18 HYLNKEKLNTIKAFA
-33 KKIRILQNFISYIY
+33 EKIRILQNFISYIY

-55 KIKCT
+55 TIKCT

-73 DFSFMFFQQ
+73 NFSSMFFQH

-96 PKTQVI
+96 PKEQVV
-102 FKKLSFIGVNQYNK
+102 FKKLSFIGVNQHTT

-127 NGIINFNIPH
+127 NGIINLNIPH
-137 FGIVE
+137 FGIIE
-142 IPFRYSKQYHGNLNN
+142 IPFRHSKKYHGNLNS
-157 IHYSMTGQNKNQY
+157 IHYSMAGQNKRQY

-188 EYDNRTYPISVGN
+188 EDDNRTYPTSIGN
-201 HIEGIDVNIKHNLLQ
+201 YIEGIDVNIKHNLLQ
-216 CSDGYVID
+216 CSDGHTID

-240 DRITS
+240 DRIIS
-245 TKKTRNLST
+245 TKMTRNLST

-263 NQKDKRRSVSMVEQC
+263 NQKDKRRSISMVEQC
-278 LVDLFKHCNE
+278 LVELFKHCNK
-288 NNIDHLVFED
+288 NNINHLVFED
-298 LNKFTRKYKINNKEF
+298 LNKFTRRYKINNKEF

-391 IRERINSDVLRDFLH
+391 IKNRILVDVLRDSLH
-406 IEVEKNK
+406 KEIKYNT
-413 YIPLKTNHEKVEQL
+413 YIPLETEHEKVEQL

-433 VV
+433 VS

>member
-1 MQFSK
+1 MKLSK
-6 STANKKSISFYS
+6 SKTNKKAISFYS
-18 HHLNKEKLNTITEFA
+18 YHLNKEKMNTIKVFA
-33 KKIRILQNFISYIY
+33 EKIQILQNHISYIY

-55 KIKCT
+55 SIKCT

-66 NKRYRDK
+66 NRRYRDK
-73 DFSFMFFQQ
+73 DFSSAFFQQ

-137 FGIVE
+137 FGIIE
-142 IPFRYSKQYHGNLNN
+142 IPFRYSKQYHGNLSD
-157 IHYSMTGQNKNQY
+157 IHYSMTGTKHNQY
-170 IKQYTCTVEKDR
+170 TKQYTCLIEKDR

-188 EYDNRTYPISVGN
+188 EDDNRVYSISNGN
-201 HIEGIDVNIKHNLLQ
+201 AIEGIDVNIKHNLLQ
-216 CSDGYVID
+216 CSDGYTID

-245 TKKTRNLST
+245 TKEKRNLST
-254 EYTYKQLKQ
+254 EYTYKQIRQ

-278 LVDLFKHCNE
+278 LVELFKHCNK

-298 LNKFTRKYKINNKEF
+298 LNKFTRRYKINNKEF

-323 LHIVDIKNMAER
+323 LHIVDIKNMAIR

-355 CSCCGYIHKDNR
+355 CSKCGHIHKDNR

-391 IRERINSDVLRDFLH
+391 IKNRISVDVLRDSLH
-406 IEVEKNK
+406 IEVEKNT
-413 YIPLKTNHEKVEQL
+413 YIPLETKHEKVEQL

-433 VV
+433 VS

>member
-73 DFSFMFFQQ
+73 DFSSMFFQQ

-116 IFIEESSNKYT
+116 IFIEESNNKYT

-137 FGIVE
+137 FGVVE

-188 EYDNRTYPISVGN
+188 EDDNRTYPISVGN

-224 YDRKMVKSILK
+224 YDRKIVKSILK

-245 TKKTRNLST
+245 TKMTRNLST
-254 EYTYKQLKQ
+254 EYTYKQMKQ
-263 NQKDKRRSVSMVEQC
+263 NKKDKRRSISMIEQC
-278 LVDLFKHCNE
+278 LVKLFKHCNA
-288 NNIDHLVFED
+288 NNINYLVFED

-313 NVNIRRLMSI
+313 NVNMRRLMSI

-367 KTQEKFKCIHCGYE
+367 KTQEKFRCIHCGYE

-391 IRERINSDVLRDFLH
+391 IKERINSDVLRDFLH

-413 YIPLKTNHEKVEQL
+413 YVPLETKHEKVEQL

>member
-1 MQFSK
+1 MKFSK
-6 STANKKSISFYS
+6 SAANKKAISFYS

-33 KKIRILQNFISYIY
+33 KKIQILQNFISYIY

-55 KIKCT
+55 TIKCT

-73 DFSFMFFQQ
+73 DFSSMFFQH

-96 PKTQVI
+96 PKEQVI
-102 FKKLSFIGVNQYNK
+102 FKKLSFIGVNQHTT
-116 IFIEESSNKYT
+116 IFIEESNNKYT
-127 NGIINFNIPH
+127 NGIINLNIPH

-142 IPFRYSKQYHGNLNN
+142 IPFRYSKQYHGNLAD
-157 IHYSMTGQNKNQY
+157 IHYCMTGQNKRQY
-170 IKQYTCTVEKDR
+170 AKQYTCTLEKDR

-188 EYDNRTYPISVGN
+188 EDDNRVYPISIGN
-201 HIEGIDVNIKHNLLQ
+201 HIEGIDVNVKHNLLQ
-216 CSDGYVID
+216 CSDGYTID
-224 YDRKMVKSILK
+224 YDRKMVKKIFIH
-235 RKKKQ
+235 KKKQ

-245 TKKTRNLST
+245 TKAKRGLSI
-254 EYTYKQLKQ
+254 EYTKKQLEQ
-263 NQKDKRRSVSMVEQC
+263 NKRDKRRSISMVEQC
-278 LVDLFKHCNE
+278 LVDLFKHCNK

-298 LNKFTRKYKINNKEF
+298 LNVFTKKYKINNKEF

-335 IGKKYG
+335 IGRKYG

-355 CSCCGYIHKDNR
+355 CSYCGYMHKDNR

-381 ENADLNASIN
+381 NNADLNASIN
-391 IRERINSDVLRDFLH
+391 IKNRISVDVLRDSLH
-406 IEVEKNK
+406 IEVEKN
-413 YIPLKTNHEKVEQL
+413 IFRPKTKNHSEVKEIFQSIGL
-427 FKKLNL
+427 M
-433 VV
+433 

>member
-1 MQFSK
+1 MKFSK
-6 STANKKSISFYS
+6 STANKKAISFYS
-18 HHLNKEKLNTITEFA
+18 YHLNKEKLNTIKEFA
-33 KKIRILQNFISYIY
+33 KKIQILQNFISYIY

-55 KIKCT
+55 SIKCT

-73 DFSFMFFQQ
+73 DFSSMLFQQ
-82 ICKQVYEKYNKKKP
+82 ICKQVYENYNKKKP

-102 FKKLSFIGVNQYNK
+102 FKKLSFIGVNQSTR

-127 NGIINFNIPH
+127 NGIINLNISH
-137 FGIVE
+137 FGIIE
-142 IPFRYSKQYHGNLNN
+142 IPFRYSKQYHGNLND
-157 IHYSMTGQNKNQY
+157 IHYSMTGMNQY
-170 IKQYTCTVEKDR
+170 QKQYTCTVEKDR

-188 EYDNRTYPISVGN
+188 EDDNRIYPISNGN

-216 CSDGYVID
+216 CSDGYTID

-245 TKKTRNLST
+245 TKTKRGLSI
-254 EYTYKQLKQ
+254 EYTYKQMRQ

-278 LVDLFKHCNE
+278 LVGLFKHCIK
-288 NNIDHLVFED
+288 NNINHLVFED
-298 LNKFTRKYKINNKEF
+298 LNVFTKKYKINNKEF
-313 NVNIRRLMSI
+313 NINIRRLMSI

-341 ITISLTNAEYTSQQ
+341 ITIYLTNAEYTSQQ
-355 CSCCGYIHKDNR
+355 CSKCGYIHKNNR

-381 ENADLNASIN
+381 ENADLNASVN
-391 IRERINSDVLRDFLH
+391 IKNRISVDVLRDSLH
-406 IEVEKNK
+406 IEVENNK
-413 YIPLKTNHEKVEQL
+413 YIPLETKHEKVEQL

-433 VV
+433 VS